1 MFYSRLTF
9 CLATRPDAAHTE
21 LSVPRPHAGTAHA
34 ELSVPRPHAGTAH
47 AELSVPKSNAGTA
60 HTELSV
66 PKSHAGTAHAE
77 LSIPKSNAVT
87 AHTELSVP
95 KSHAGT
101 AHTELSVPKSHA
113 RTAHAELSVPK
124 SHAGTKQVSRCIC
137 VCAVDQT
144 ASFSYVSQKGGF
156 FGGLIYQTDEHICC
170 MKQSFCL
177 FVPRDKPFYLLRQ
190 TVELSVCC
198 AKQMNLFII
207 LPVAPKGWTFLSI
220 VPNRGM
226 FLLH

>member
-34 ELSVPRPHAGTAH
+34 ERSVPGPHAGTAHAERSVPKSHAGTAH

-66 PKSHAGTAHAE
+66 PKSHAGT
-77 LSIPKSNAVT
+77 
-87 AHTELSVP
+87 
-95 KSHAGT
+95 
-101 AHTELSVPKSHA
+101 
-113 RTAHAELSVPK
+113 
-124 SHAGTKQVSRCIC
+124 KQVPRCIC

-144 ASFSYVSQKGGF
+144 ASFSYVSQKGRF
-156 FGGLIYQTDEHICC
+156 LGGLIYQTDEHICC

-177 FVPRDKPFYLLRQ
+177 FVTRDKPFYLLRQ